1 MRRLA
6 IALLLLLP
14 ASAHA
19 ANDARLTLP
28 GPKGSGT
35 GSSVAALGGGVLAI
49 GSPFEDSSQGVVHV
63 VLDTSGT
70 GVVGLDDPA
79 LRQFEIRGGRF
90 FRAGPGVADAGDVNG
105 DGRDD
110 ILLTAPRANG
120 YEVPGRAYVVYGKD
134 DTAPVDLPALTKAQG
149 FLIDKI
155 VPGSPNA
162 TALDAAGAGDVD
174 GDGR

>member
-49 GSPFEDSSQGVVHV
+49 GSPFEDSSEGVVHV

-79 LRQFEIRGGRF
+79 LSQFELRGGRF
-90 FRAGPGVADAGDVNG
+90 FRGCPPGAHAAHAHGGRGD
-105 DGRDD
+105 
-110 ILLTAPRANG
+110 
-120 YEVPGRAYVVYGKD
+120 
-134 DTAPVDLPALTKAQG
+134 
-149 FLIDKI
+149 
-155 VPGSPNA
+155 
-162 TALDAAGAGDVD
+162 
-174 GDGR
+174 